1 MAVFTWRRNKG
12 VGKKFWYQ
20 IIIYDPQNIK
30 YNDLAWEFFEKNS
43 KMFSQYNEDLEFK
56 FAF

>member
-20 IIIYDPQNIK
+20 ITIYDPQKIK
-30 YNDLAWEFFEKNS
+30 YNDLAWEFFEKN
-43 KMFSQYNEDLEFK
+43 
-56 FAF
+56 